1 MTAKNEIGNRI
12 KEIRNALKLK
22 QKEFAEKLD
31 VSPPSLSEIETGKYN
46 LSVESLIKLVKEYSV
61 NLYYLLFGEG
71 EMFLEADTRMLTQF
85 EKYAVNA
92 EDVHEFLYY
101 FQRSAIMQYYILSMF
116 KTRMASDGDVIE
128 KEVTKFNKEQ
138 QGSEE

>member
-22 QKEFAEKLD
+22 QKEFADKLD

-46 LSVESLIKLVKEYSV
+46 PSIDALIKLVKEYNV
-61 NLYYLLFGEG
+61 NLYYLLLGEG
-71 EMFLEADTRMLTQF
+71 EMFVEADTRMLTQF

-92 EDVHEFLYY
+92 EDVREFLYY

-116 KTRMASDGDVIE
+116 KTRMTCDGDAIE

-138 QGSEE
+138 QDNKE